1 MKKSHVSKWILGLL
15 FALSVTQVSAAE
27 SAIKQQLAKEGFK
40 FIKQI
45 DAPSHM
51 TGWAG
56 ICSKILQQFLLPMI
70 KNIILSAIYIMPK
83 AAT

>member
-45 DAPSHM
+45 VNFIIKISKCYAPSLF
-51 TGWAG
+51 
-56 ICSKILQQFLLPMI
+56 IC
-70 KNIILSAIYIMPK
+70 
-83 AAT
+83 